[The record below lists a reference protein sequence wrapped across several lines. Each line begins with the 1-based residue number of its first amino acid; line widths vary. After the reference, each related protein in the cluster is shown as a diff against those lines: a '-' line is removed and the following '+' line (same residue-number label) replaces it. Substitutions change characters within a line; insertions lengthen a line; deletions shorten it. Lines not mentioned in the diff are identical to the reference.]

1 MENIILLDSFKNSS
15 KIMGLATAEVVMGQN
30 MFNIWCCWKIDLQTV
45 LSQRGAFRKS
55 KNFLLMKR
63 S

>member
-30 MFNIWCCWKIDLQTV
+30 KFDIWCCWKIDLQTH
-45 LSQRGAFRKS
+45 SPISKKS
-55 KNFLLMKR
+55 IQKK
-63 S
+63 